1 MTKAWLTY
9 FLLRVGIF
17 IAALLLFTW
26 LGIEPI
32 LAALFAAVIGLA
44 VSLLLLGKQRDQ
56 ISTAI
61 YERNKTKNGEDAE
74 DGLLDQNPDQR

>member
-17 IAALLLFTW
+17 VAALLLFTW
-26 LGIEPI
+26 LGIDAI

-44 VSLLLLGKQRDQ
+44 ISLLFLGKQRDQ
-56 ISTAI
+56 MSTAI
-61 YERNKTKNGEDAE
+61 YERNKKSRGEDAE
-74 DGLLDQNPDQR
+74 DHLLEKNAE